1 MLETNNDEFRKK
13 QDEKHAKDGIDRNR
27 LLKEFLHL
35 TSFDA
40 PSYHEREIA
49 DYLKKKLQSLGLKVE
64 EDAAR
69 EALLS
74 EDASRSETAS
84 NLYGYLK
91 GNGTGKTIL
100 FSSHLDT
107 VSPGIGKRAIVTE
120 EGRITSAGD
129 TVLGADDVSGLV
141 SILEA
146 LTVIQEKGLP
156 HPDLEVLI
164 TVAEEPYC
172 SGSRFVEYER
182 LRAREGYVLDLTGP
196 VGTAANAAPSILS
209 MKVVIKGRAA
219 HAGFAPEKGINAM
232 SIAADALTH
241 IRTGRVQEDLTVN
254 FGTVRGGTGRNIV
267 PQEVILEG
275 EIRCLEHE
283 RALCEAE
290 LIRQIF
296 EKAAKKYGGEI
307 EFALKE
313 HIRSYHVSEER
324 DVVKRFQR
332 AAYGIGHLEKPECIT
347 TYGGSDAN
355 RLNENGIETIVLA
368 CAMENCHGTDE
379 FTTIAEL
386 ERSAQLTLRLMS
398 DIGS

>member
-13 QDEKHAKDGIDRNR
+13 QDEKHVKDGIDRNR

-107 VSPGIGKRAIVTE
+107 VSPG
-120 EGRITSAGD
+120 
-129 TVLGADDVSGLV
+129 VLGADDVSGLV

-332 AAYGIGHLEKPECIT
+332 AADGIGHLEKPECIT